1 MLDAFFANPIYKK
14 CREGIL
20 CTIDLSIVLV
30 SFFLAYFSKVDFNL
44 YRLGTIDALSIAV
57 ALIVVLIVYTLSF
70 LIFRIHKS
78 LWKYIGLVEAFRIGL
93 SVFCASLVLTLAVLF
108 SSLNGFYISV
118 IFIAGLL
125 TILLMFNVRLVYR
138 LLRKYASK
146 LNDEGPRENV
156 IIVGAGDGG
165 YILSKEIAQNEKMN
179 VNVVGFA
186 DDKRVNKVINGQRVL
201 GSTYDLPELVT
212 KYQINTAYIAIPS
225 ATKAEIR
232 RINDICQS
240 LKLKTKIMKEA
251 DTLLEDEGTS
261 AKHPIAD
268 ISIEDLLGR
277 GEIKLQQEE
286 IGSYIGNRVIAVT
299 GAGGSIGSELCRQIV
314 RFKPKQLVMIDIN
327 ENSLYMLEQEFNR
340 NKVHD
345 VMSKEIEILSLIV
358 SIRDYAAMNQV
369 FKQYQPE
376 VVFHAAAHKHV
387 PLMETRP
394 QEAIKNNVFG
404 TNNVIQ
410 ACIKNKV
417 SRFIMISTD
426 KAVNPTN
433 VMGATKRMTEMLL
446 QANGDNGVTKMAAVR
461 FGNVLGSNGSVI
473 PIFKQQIAEGGPVTI
488 TDKNIVRYFMTIPEA
503 AQLVLQAGY
512 YADKGEI
519 FVLDMGEPVKILD
532 LAEKMIRLSGYK
544 PYEDIDIIEIGLRPG
559 EKMYEELHLSGE
571 TRTKTKNDLI
581 FRNNVMGIEKA
592 ELEKKLERLSAA
604 LKEECARAEY
614 RSLMLELISSDK
626 QSVASTH

>member
-44 YRLGTIDALSIAV
+44 YRLGTIDSVSIAV
-57 ALIVVLIVYTLSF
+57 ALIAILIVYTLSF

-93 SVFCASLVLTLAVLF
+93 SVFCASLVLTLTVLF

-165 YILSKEIAQNEKMN
+165 YILSKEIAQNDKMN

-261 AKHPIAD
+261 VKHPIAD

-299 GAGGSIGSELCRQIV
+299 GAGGSIGSELCQQIV